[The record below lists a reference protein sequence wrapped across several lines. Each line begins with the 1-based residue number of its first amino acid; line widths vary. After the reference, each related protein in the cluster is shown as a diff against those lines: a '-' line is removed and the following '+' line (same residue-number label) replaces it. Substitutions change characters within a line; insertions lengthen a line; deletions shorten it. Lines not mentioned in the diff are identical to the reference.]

1 MCTSCIP
8 GEGKTFI
15 ASNLAMSLAFLGKK
29 VLLAGLDIRKPRLV
43 SLFGLSADKRGIV
56 NYLAGDAPDF
66 ALLDNQI
73 YPCVGNKNL
82 DVIAAGVMPPNPAEL
97 ISRSLL
103 DDAVNHFRTKYDY
116 IILDTPPIGL
126 VSDSLMLGR
135 LADMTLF
142 VARADYS
149 PKANFRL
156 INEIAAENKL
166 PKINLVLNGMD
177 LKKKKYGY
185 YYGYGRYG
193 SYGKRYGYGY
203 SRYGHYGM
211 YGNYSNST
219 EGKSLTE
226 K

>member
-1 MCTSCIP
+1 M
-8 GEGKTFI
+8 FR
-15 ASNLAMSLAFLGKK
+15 LW
-29 VLLAGLDIRKPRLV
+29 LLL
-43 SLFGLSADKRGIV
+43 
-56 NYLAGDAPDF
+56 
-66 ALLDNQI
+66 
-73 YPCVGNKNL
+73 
-82 DVIAAGVMPPNPAEL
+82 
-97 ISRSLL
+97 SRSLL

-116 IILDTPPIGL
+116 IILDTPPVGL

-135 LADMTLF
+135 LADTTLF

-156 INEIAAENKL
+156 LNEIAAENKL

-193 SYGKRYGYGY
+193 GYGKRYGYGY
-203 SRYGHYGM
+203 SRYGHYGL
-211 YGNYSNST
+211 YGNYSNSS